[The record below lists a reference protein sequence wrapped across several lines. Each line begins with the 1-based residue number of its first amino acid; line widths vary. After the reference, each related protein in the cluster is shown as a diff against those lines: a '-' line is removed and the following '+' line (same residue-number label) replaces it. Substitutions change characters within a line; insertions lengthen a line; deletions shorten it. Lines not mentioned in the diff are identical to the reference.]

1 MFSDILKK
9 FQEESRVNQSRRKRI
24 LEIKKRLIQQKQ
36 QILVDAGIMLSNLPL
51 ETNLSEIGDIASQEI
66 NRSFLLR
73 LRERDRKLLKKI
85 EKAIEKIDSGTYG
98 ICESCGAE
106 IPIERLEA
114 RPVTDLCIECKIEQE
129 EAEKLKES

>member
-1 MFSDILKK
+1 MVNK
-9 FQEESRVNQSRRKRI
+9 SRKKRI
-24 LEIKKRLIQQKQ
+24 QEIKKRLLQQKQ
-36 QILVDAGIMLSNLPL
+36 QILVDAGIMLSNLPS

-66 NRSFLLR
+66 NRNFLLR
-73 LRERDRKLLKKI
+73 LRDRDRKLLKKI
-85 EKAIEKIDSGTYG
+85 EKAIEKIENGTYG

>member
-1 MFSDILKK
+1 MRNK
-9 FQEESRVNQSRRKRI
+9 SRRERI

-36 QILVDAGIMLSNLPL
+36 QILLEAGIMLSNFPL
-51 ETNLSEIGDIASQEI
+51 ETHLSEIGDIASQEI

>member
-1 MFSDILKK
+1 MNK
-9 FQEESRVNQSRRKRI
+9 SRQKRI

-36 QILVDAGIMLSNLPL
+36 QILVDAGIMLSNLPS
-51 ETNLSEIGDIASQEI
+51 ETNLSEIGDIASEEI
-66 NRSFLLR
+66 NRNFLLR
-73 LRERDRKLLKKI
+73 LRDRDRKLLKKI
-85 EKAIEKIDSGTYG
+85 EKAIEKIENGTYG

-129 EAEKLKES
+129 EAEKLKEG